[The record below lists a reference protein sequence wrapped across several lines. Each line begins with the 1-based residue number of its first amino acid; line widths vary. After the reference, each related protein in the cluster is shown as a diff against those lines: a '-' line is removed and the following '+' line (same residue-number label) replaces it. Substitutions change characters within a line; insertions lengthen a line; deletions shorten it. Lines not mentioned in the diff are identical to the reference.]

1 MPSKKHIFAVDSH
14 TSGEPTRVVVG
25 GVRPIPG
32 STMAEKKSYLALN
45 LDDIRT
51 TLMHEPRGH
60 KDMFGSIILEP
71 CDKRADLGI
80 IFMDSS
86 GYLNMCGHGSI
97 GAATVA
103 VEIGLVNVTEP
114 KTEIT
119 FDTPAGLVKASVEV
133 KDGKALGVTIQ
144 NVPVFLYRE
153 GVEINIPNKAPV
165 LVDIAFGGNFFA
177 LVAASDLGIEL
188 VPARIKELV
197 EAGVYIKDQ
206 INKKIKVSHP
216 ELPHLNS
223 VDLVEIHG
231 PSANL
236 SAHARNI
243 VIFGNG
249 QFDRSPCGT
258 GTTAKMAAL
267 YFKNQWSIGKEFI
280 HESIIG
286 TTFKGKILSETMV
299 GHIPAVITEI
309 TGRAFITGFQH
320 IVSDPQDQVS
330 TGFLIG

>member
-1 MPSKKHIFAVDSH
+1 MSAKKHIFAVDSH
-14 TSGEPTRVVVG
+14 TSGEPTRIVVG
-25 GVRPIPG
+25 GIRPIPG
-32 STMAEKKSYLALN
+32 STMAEKKDYLSLN

-51 TLMHEPRGH
+51 MLMHEPRGH

-71 CDKRADLGI
+71 TDKRADLGI
-80 IFMDSS
+80 IFMDSG

-103 VEIGLVNVTEP
+103 VEIGLVNIVEP

-119 FDTPAGLVKASVEV
+119 FDTPAGLIKATVNV
-133 KDGKALGVTIQ
+133 QDGKATGVTIQ

-153 GVEINIPNKAPV
+153 GVKINIPGKAAVPI
-165 LVDIAFGGNFFA
+165 DIAFGGNFFA
-177 LVAASDLGIEL
+177 LVDAACLGIEV
-188 VPARIKELV
+188 VPENIKELV
-197 EAGVYIKDQ
+197 DLGKYIKSEV
-206 INKKIKVSHP
+206 NKVVKVHHP

-223 VDLVEIHG
+223 VDLVEIYG
-231 PSANL
+231 PPTRPE
-236 SAHARNI
+236 AHARNI

-267 YFKNQWSIGKEFI
+267 FFKNQLELGKEFI

-286 TTFKGKILSETMV
+286 TTFKGKVISQTTV
-299 GHIPAVITEI
+299 GNIPAVITEL
-309 TGRAFITGFQH
+309 TGRAFITGYQH
-320 IVSDPQDQVS
+320 IVSDPTDQVCN
-330 TGFLIG
+330 GFLIG